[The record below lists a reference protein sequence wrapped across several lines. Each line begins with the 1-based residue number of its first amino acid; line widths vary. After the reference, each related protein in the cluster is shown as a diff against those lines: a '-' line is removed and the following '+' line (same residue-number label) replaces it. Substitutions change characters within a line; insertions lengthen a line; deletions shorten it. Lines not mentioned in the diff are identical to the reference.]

1 MADEFPYK
9 ASSDRYA
16 QMPAI
21 YNRCGKSGVL
31 LPKVSLGFWH
41 NFGDDAPFE
50 RSRAICRYAF
60 DHGVTHFDFANN
72 YGVPA
77 GSAEANFGRLMDEDF
92 RPYRD
97 ELFISTKA
105 GYLMWD
111 GPYGEWGSRKY
122 LMSSLDQSLKR
133 MRLDYVDLFYSHRYD
148 PNTPIEETLQT
159 LVDVVKMG
167 KALYVG
173 ISNWPLE
180 PLKAGIQYL
189 KEHDVPLLIYQGRL
203 NMLDREPINKGI
215 LDLCADAG
223 VGFIAYSPLA
233 QGLLTDRYLNGIP
246 ADSRMA
252 QEHFLKSERRTPEL
266 LEYLHQLEAK
276 AQASNRSIAQE
287 ALKWVLDQKGVTS
300 VLVGASSVE
309 QLKNNLQTIF

>member
-1 MADEFPYK
+1 MYN
-9 ASSDRYA
+9 ASPERYA
-16 QMPAI
+16 ASTAV

-105 GYLMWD
+105 GYGMWD

-148 PNTPIEETLQT
+148 PNTPIEETLQA
-159 LVDVVKMG
+159 LVDIVRAG

-180 PLKAGIQYL
+180 PLKAGVKYL

-203 NMLDREPINKGI
+203 NMLDREPIVEGI
-215 LDLCADAG
+215 LDFTCKAG

-266 LEYLHQLEAK
+266 LEYLHQLETK

-287 ALKWVLDQKGVTS
+287 ALKWVLDQNGVTS

-309 QLKNNLQTIF
+309 QLKNNLQTII

>member
-1 MADEFPYK
+1 MYN
-9 ASSDRYA
+9 ASPERYTA
-16 QMPAI
+16 STTI
-21 YNRCGKSGVL
+21 YNRCGRSGVL

-148 PNTPIEETLQT
+148 PNTPIEETLQA
-159 LVDVVKMG
+159 LVDIVRAG

-173 ISNWPLE
+173 ISNWPRE
-180 PLKAGIQYL
+180 PLKAAAKYL

-203 NMLDREPINKGI
+203 NMLDRAPINEGI
-215 LDLCADAG
+215 LDFTYKAG

-276 AQASNRSIAQE
+276 AKTSNRSIAQE

-309 QLKNNLQTIF
+309 QLKNNINTIIS

>member
-1 MADEFPYK
+1 MYN
-9 ASSDRYA
+9 ASPERYA
-16 QMPAI
+16 ASTTI

-105 GYLMWD
+105 GYGMWG

-122 LMSSLDQSLKR
+122 LISSLDQSLKR

-148 PNTPIEETLQT
+148 PNTPIEETLQA

-180 PLKAGIQYL
+180 PLKAGVKYL

-203 NMLDREPINKGI
+203 NMLDRAPINEGI
-215 LDLCADAG
+215 LDFTYKAG

-266 LEYLHQLEAK
+266 LNYLRQLES
-276 AQASNRSIAQE
+276 QASASGRSIAQE
-287 ALKWVLDQKGVTS
+287 ALKWVLDQPGVTS

-309 QLKNNLQTIF
+309 QLKNNLQTII

>member
-1 MADEFPYK
+1 MANEFPYK
-9 ASSDRYA
+9 ASSDRYS

-21 YNRCGKSGVL
+21 YSRCGKSGVL

-111 GPYGEWGSRKY
+111 GPYGEWG
-122 LMSSLDQSLKR
+122 
-133 MRLDYVDLFYSHRYD
+133 RLDYVDLFYSHRYD

-203 NMLDREPINKGI
+203 NMLDRKPINEGI

>member
-1 MADEFPYK
+1 MNPGSPYT
-9 ASSDRYA
+9 ASSERYA
-16 QMPAI
+16 L
-21 YNRCGKSGVL
+21 YESLYSRCGNSGVL

-41 NFGDDAPFE
+41 NFGDDAPYE
-50 RSRAICRYAF
+50 RSRAITRYAF
-60 DHGVTHFDFANN
+60 DHGITHFDFANN

-77 GSAEANFGRLMDEDF
+77 GSAELTFGRLMDEDF

-97 ELFISTKA
+97 ELFVSTKA

-122 LMSSLDQSLKR
+122 LMASIDQSLKR
-133 MRLDYVDLFYSHRYD
+133 MKLDYVDLFYSHRFD
-148 PNTPIEETLQT
+148 PNTPIEETLQA
-159 LVDVVKMG
+159 LVDIVRAG
-167 KALYVG
+167 KALYAG

-180 PLKAGIQYL
+180 PLKAGAKYL

-203 NMLDREPINKGI
+203 NMLNREPIDEGI
-215 LDLCADAG
+215 LDFCAREG

-233 QGLLTDRYLNGIP
+233 QGLLTDRYLDGIP

-252 QEHFLKSERRTPEL
+252 KEHFLTSDRRTPEL
-266 LEYLHQLEAK
+266 LDYLRQLER
-276 AQASNRSIAQE
+276 QANASGRTIAQE
-287 ALKWVLDQKGVTS
+287 ALQWVLDQKGVTS

-309 QLKNNLQTIF
+309 QLKSNLGVIR